1 MSYTPSASPSSPTS
15 QPPKDYRK
23 LIYALLITALVITWG
38 YLVYDKNQ
46 SKQVM
51 VQKEVQYVTVSSAK
65 DSLQVL
71 FNNATAR
78 ADSLTGSNVQL
89 QGALSQKNSDI
100 LKLRT
105 NINSILRKKNATAAE
120 LSHARAMI
128 SELNEKVDN
137 LYTEINK
144 LKGENQ
150 ELTTTNQQL
159 NTDKS
164 QLTTEKGELQSNLAK
179 TEAAKANVE
188 DLASTLHASN
198 INVSAVKVKSNG
210 SQKETSSAK
219 RADIFVISCSLDEN
233 RITPSGNKTLY
244 VCVFNPDSSPSSTE
258 GNFTLRDG
266 SSKSYSN
273 KVEVNYEQGKSL
285 PVRFSWKPGSKFQS
299 GDYKIEIYNN
309 GFKIGEGRKSLK
321 KRGFL
326 GL

>member
-1 MSYTPSASPSSPTS
+1 MPYIPTSSPSSSTS
-15 QPPKDYRK
+15 PAPKDYRK
-23 LIYALLITALVITWG
+23 LIYALLITALVLTWG
-38 YLVYDKNQ
+38 YLIYDKNQ
-46 SKQVM
+46 SKQVS
-51 VQKEVQYVTVSSAK
+51 VQKEIQYVTVSSAK

-71 FNNATAR
+71 FNSATAR

-105 NINSILRKKNATAAE
+105 NINGILRKKNATAAE
-120 LSHARAMI
+120 LNHAKAMI
-128 SELNEKVDN
+128 AELNEKVDN
-137 LYTEINK
+137 LYTEITR

-150 ELTTTNQQL
+150 KLTSTNQQL

-164 QLTTEKGELQSNLAK
+164 QLTTEKGELQTNLSK
-179 TEAAKANVE
+179 TEAAKANIE

-219 RADIFVISCSLDEN
+219 RADIFVISCTLDEN
-233 RITPSGNKTLY
+233 RVTPSGNKTLY
-244 VCVFNPDSSPSSTE
+244 VCVFNPDNSPSVTA
-258 GNFTLRDG
+258 GNFTIRDG
-266 SSKSYSN
+266 SSKAYSD
-273 KVEVNYEQGKSL
+273 KVDVNYEQGKSL
-285 PVRFSWKPGSKFQS
+285 PVSFSWKPGSKFQS